1 METVCLTEGPPND
14 VEVSDLRIEDTTQP
28 DTSGMRAIVPNL
40 LVEGDG
46 QGVGISGDDSKRR
59 VVILRRL
66 LPRGTLRLTSYASS
80 GFLGHLELW

>member
-1 METVCLTEGPPND
+1 MESARLPEGPPNH

-40 LVEGDG
+40 FVESDG
-46 QGVGISGDDSKRR
+46 QGVGVSGDDSKRR

-66 LPRGTLRLTSYASS
+66 LPRGTLRPNSYASS